1 MSSGTAVLVVED
13 EVNLA
18 DLYTSFLSDEHDV
31 RTAYDGDEALE
42 MMGPEVDVVLLDR
55 KLPDVSGD
63 EVLARI
69 RGRNYD
75 AYVAMVTA
83 VDPDFDIVDVPV
95 DDYLCKPVTKGDLLG
110 TVETL
115 YTRHTYDDLQR
126 ELSAKLVRR
135 NVLAV
140 EKTAA
145 ELEASEEFQRLEAR
159 IAELRDEVEHLSR
172 SLDDADTGTPPAES
186 AAESVE

>member
-1 MSSGTAVLVVED
+1 MTERATVLVVED
-13 EVNLA
+13 EANLA
-18 DLYTSFLSDEHDV
+18 ELYASFLADEYDV
-31 RTAYDGDEALE
+31 RTAYDGGEALE

-55 KLPDVSGD
+55 KLPRTSGD
-63 EVLARI
+63 EVLERI
-69 RGRNYD
+69 RKRNYD

-95 DDYLCKPVTKGDLLG
+95 DDYLRKPVTRGDLLR
-110 TVETL
+110 TVEEF
-115 YTRHTYDDLQR
+115 YARRTYDDLQR

-145 ELEASEEFQRLEAR
+145 ELEANEEFQRLDAR
-159 IAELRDEVEHLSR
+159 IAELQDEVEHLSR
-172 SLDDADTGTPPAES
+172 TLDDAGNAPAES
-186 AAESVE
+186 AAGSAE

>member
-1 MSSGTAVLVVED
+1 MTERATVLVVED

-18 DLYTSFLSDEHDV
+18 ELYASYLSDEYDV
-31 RTAYDGDEALE
+31 RTAYGGDEALA

-55 KLPDVSGD
+55 KLPNTPGD
-63 EVLARI
+63 EVLSRI
-69 RGRNYD
+69 RGRNYN

-95 DDYLCKPVTKGDLLG
+95 DDYLCKPVTRADLLRM
-110 TVETL
+110 VEEFYARRT
-115 YTRHTYDDLQR
+115 HDDLQR

-145 ELEASEEFQRLEAR
+145 ELEASEEFRRLEAR

-172 SLDDADTGTPPAES
+172 SLDEADAGDARRG
-186 AAESVE
+186 SVAGFSE

>member
-1 MSSGTAVLVVED
+1 MTGRATVLVVED
-13 EVNLA
+13 EANLA
-18 DLYTSFLSDEHDV
+18 ELYASFLAGEYDV
-31 RTAYDGDEALE
+31 RTAYDGGEALE

-55 KLPDVSGD
+55 KLPHTSGD
-63 EVLARI
+63 EVLERI

-95 DDYLCKPVTKGDLLG
+95 DDYLCKPVTRSDLLR
-110 TVETL
+110 TVEAF
-115 YTRHTYDDLQR
+115 YARRTYDELQR

-159 IAELRDEVEHLSR
+159 IAELREEVEHLSR
-172 SLDDADTGTPPAES
+172 SLGDADDGTPPTES
-186 AAESVE
+186 AIGSVE